1 MSDEQK
7 FTPGPW
13 MFKAH
18 DGTGRVF
25 EMKREFWEVGG
36 GPDKAGVAFV
46 FKGEANARLI
56 AAAPDLYM
64 ELKECIQNLTMAML
78 VMDAEAR
85 AVCMECITAHKAVL
99 AKAEGGK

>member
-1 MSDEQK
+1 MSDTK

-25 EMKREFWEVGG
+25 EMKRVWEVGG

-64 ELKECIQNLTMAML
+64 ELKACIQNLTMAML

-85 AVCMECITAHKAVL
+85 AVCMACIQAHKAVL
-99 AKAEGGK
+99 AKAEATQ